1 MKIVEL
7 RSLAWHVICK
17 ENNFL
22 HSTAVGV
29 SLWRVI
35 NCMGVLLQTQTLKL
49 SSIQETAIVYDE

>member
-7 RSLAWHVICK
+7 ESLAWHVICN

-29 SLWRVI
+29 SLWGVI
-35 NCMGVLLQTQTLKL
+35 NCMGVLLQTLKL